1 MAAANTLFPY
11 LRKDPSQLPEG
22 EDPFTITTR
31 TGYLPFSLP
40 LTKLPSQF
48 DPVSDLLN
56 DIPIQKLDGTP
67 GLLATFELGPLIDN
81 GGLPDLTSEIDN
93 LVVPGTDKKDMAAI
107 TAAFRDYSFI
117 ASSYLLEPCWE
128 HYSKSDDGGYGLG
141 RQTLPKCIAG
151 PLVKCAEMYVTF
163 PFLTT
168 PTNISV
174 SIFPPSCPTLPHTH
188 YTTTGLSTPSKATTT
203 TTTSA

>member
-40 LTKLPSQF
+40 LAKLPSQF

-93 LVVPGTDKKDMAAI
+93 LVVPGTDKRDMAAI

-151 PLVKCAEMYVTF
+151 PLVKCAEMYV
-163 PFLTT
+163 PFQFLV
-168 PTNISV
+168 NS
-174 SIFPPSCPTLPHTH
+174 
-188 YTTTGLSTPSKATTT
+188 Y
-203 TTTSA
+203 